1 MVAPVHSAATTG
13 VCPCCSSRN
22 PTSTDCPARTSGNGS
37 SDGTA
42 QPPAPATDGASAA
55 RTRTSNATIR
65 FMPVLHRAGRGGSRS
80 YDRAMFIEP
89 LDVGVE
95 DEADAWAEEQTA
107 RWGYLP
113 NYAAVFGSRPD
124 VARAWTALNP
134 PSAAAWTGGA
144 SSWPRSPPPAPCG
157 STYCTVAHS
166 MFLRDVCG
174 DEATM
179 VALADDPDGGSLDD
193 TDRAVVAFAAKVAR
207 QASEITQDDV
217 DALRA
222 DGLSDNDV
230 ADVIFAVGARC
241 FFATV
246 LDAAGAEPDHQLA
259 AALDTV
265 AERLVVGRPIAAAPQ
280 APDVR
285 RPSRQGVSGRGS
297 GVSSTVMSTRS
308 LKKQMRSS
316 TAVA

>member
-1 MVAPVHSAATTG
+1 M
-13 VCPCCSSRN
+13 
-22 PTSTDCPARTSGNGS
+22 
-37 SDGTA
+37 
-42 QPPAPATDGASAA
+42 
-55 RTRTSNATIR
+55 
-65 FMPVLHRAGRGGSRS
+65 L
-80 YDRAMFIEP
+80 IEP

-95 DEADAWAEEQTA
+95 DEVDAWNEAQTA

-124 VARAWTALNP
+124 VARAWTALNAAV
-134 PSAAAWTGGA
+134 SGGMDRRRFELATIAAARA
-144 SSWPRSPPPAPCG
+144 LG
-157 STYCTVAHS
+157 STYCTAAHS

-179 VALADDPDGGSLDD
+179 VALADDPDGGSLDG
-193 TDRAVVAFAAKVAR
+193 TDRAVVAFATKVAR
-207 QASEITQDDV
+207 QASAISQDDV

-222 DGLSDNDV
+222 AGLSDNDV

-265 AERLVVGRPIAAAPQ
+265 AERLVVGRPIAATPA
-280 APDVR
+280 
-285 RPSRQGVSGRGS
+285 
-297 GVSSTVMSTRS
+297 T
-308 LKKQMRSS
+308 
-316 TAVA
+316 